1 MIYLLISICCSVT
14 VAVLLKLAKRYKI
27 SIPQAVTWNYLFA
40 ICLSFVFFKPSMN
53 GLSSTAPSVPVYLA
67 LGILLPV
74 IFWFLAASVRN
85 IGIVKTDIAQRLSLF
100 IPILAAYFL
109 FGENFSILKLCGLC
123 TGFAAIFFTLYK
135 KTKGGQAGNWL
146 YPITVFVGFGA
157 IDTLFKQVALIKTI
171 PYTSSLVL
179 IFALSFLL
187 SLLYIAYQSIIR
199 KQKLEPINFICGCI
213 LGFFNFF
220 NILSYL
226 KAHQAMAGNP
236 STVFAAMNIGVIIVG
251 TLAGTLIFKEKLSK
265 LNYWGLGLALT
276 AITLITLSQ
285 KYAV

>member
-1 MIYLLISICCSVT
+1 MIYLIISICCSVT
-14 VAVLLKLAKRYKI
+14 VAIRLKLAKRYKI

-40 ICLSFVFFKPSMN
+40 ISLSYVFFRPASADLV
-53 GLSSTAPSVPVYLA
+53 GSAPSKLYIS

-74 IFWFLAASVRN
+74 IFWFLAASVKS

-109 FGENFSILKLCGLC
+109 FKEDFTTLKVCGLAV
-123 TGFAAIFFTLYK
+123 GFIAIFFTLHR
-135 KTKGGQAGNWL
+135 KTTNNHAVSWV
-146 YPITVFVGFGA
+146 YPIIVFLGFGI
-157 IDTLFKQVALIKTI
+157 IDTLFKQVAQIKTM

-179 IFALSFLL
+179 IFALSFLISLAYIVYL
-187 SLLYIAYQSIIR
+187 SIVK
-199 KQKLEPINFICGCI
+199 KQKLQLINFICGCI

-220 NILSYL
+220 NILFYL
-226 KAHQAMAGNP
+226 KAHRAMADSP
-236 STVFAAMNIGVIIVG
+236 STVFAAMNIGVITLGSLVG
-251 TLAGTLIFKEKLSK
+251 VLIFREKLSK
-265 LNYWGLGLALT
+265 LNYWGLSFALV